1 MNDNLF
7 DAFVKE
13 KLQTH
18 KAAVP
23 ADMWERIAA
32 TKEPNRRPIFIWW
45 LAAGFLLVS
54 LGTIAYWQWNGNS
67 LTANENATT
76 TDNTV
81 AKATQPYSNNKNDN
95 STTKAPNQTQAIAP
109 QTTSASATIATASNN
124 NSSASNNSQ
133 NTSDNT
139 KPQQNH
145 LSIPTNNTQPSNT
158 SAFGNSAFT
167 VRKKSNKKIRSL
179 ATASISN
186 ATTTANLDAATF
198 NASAYDGT
206 IAWQRQFNNAAK
218 LNTALD
224 AASMI
229 GLDCPSANGRIPK
242 TWYIEAYTSAD
253 MAFRNLRSA
262 SSAYESYISKRDSME
277 NSTLSYTTGV
287 RGVIGLTNQL
297 FLKTGVQYSQ
307 INERFSQRIENER
320 KLTTVITIRTVV
332 RSPGDTLRVSDTSSF
347 ETVGYITRRGNN
359 QYRSFDIPVLLSY
372 EWGNDNWKLG
382 ITGGAIINV
391 YSWYKGNMLDSTLLP
406 LLPTATHTGNLYK
419 HNIGIGAYASMSII
433 KPISNTLSIFAEPYL
448 RYNFGNISGNKAF
461 TQRFHVA
468 GVQLGIR
475 YQINN
480 H

>member
-7 DAFVKE
+7 DAFIKE

-32 TKEPNRRPIFIWW
+32 AKEPNRRPIFIWW
-45 LAAGFLLVS
+45 LAASLLFAS
-54 LGTIAYWQWNGNS
+54 LGIITYWQWNSNS
-67 LTANENATT
+67 LTANENAVATINPLGTKHQQNNTSNISDLNALKKVTATNQQHATTTAAPTIATNNSAKAINLQSSKVVTQSQQNNFFDNTNNPSHQGNNTILNTSFTVRKHTYKKQPSTALLYLPNGSINT
-76 TDNTV
+76 TDNT
-81 AKATQPYSNNKNDN
+81 
-95 STTKAPNQTQAIAP
+95 
-109 QTTSASATIATASNN
+109 
-124 NSSASNNSQ
+124 
-133 NTSDNT
+133 
-139 KPQQNH
+139 
-145 LSIPTNNTQPSNT
+145 
-158 SAFGNSAFT
+158 
-167 VRKKSNKKIRSL
+167 
-179 ATASISN
+179 ISN
-186 ATTTANLDAATF
+186 TF
-198 NASAYDGT
+198 NATSYKGT
-206 IAWQRQFNNAAK
+206 VVWQRHYPYAANLK
-218 LNTALD
+218 KALD
-224 AASMI
+224 AGSMI

-287 RGVIGLTNQL
+287 RGVVELTNRL
-297 FLKTGVQYSQ
+297 FLKTGLQYSQ
-307 INERFSQRIENER
+307 INERFTQRIENER

-332 RSPGDTLRVSDTSSF
+332 RSTGDTLRVSDTSSF
-347 ETVGYITRRGNN
+347 ETVGYITKRGNN
-359 QYRSFDIPVLLSY
+359 QYRSFDIPVLLNY
-372 EWGNDNWKLG
+372 EWGNDSWKFG
-382 ITGGAIINV
+382 VTGGAVINV
-391 YSWYKGNMLDSTLLP
+391 YSWFKGNMLDSTLLP

-419 HNIGIGAYASMSII
+419 HNIGIGAYASMSIM
-433 KPISNTLSIFAEPYL
+433 KPISNTLSVFAEPYL

-461 TQRFHVA
+461 TQRFHVV

>member
-32 TKEPNRRPIFIWW
+32 AKEPNRRPIFIWW
-45 LAAGFLLVS
+45 LAAGLLFAS
-54 LGTIAYWQWNGNS
+54 LGTIAYWQWNSNS
-67 LTANENATT
+67 LTANENAVVTTNPLGTQHQRSNTNYIADLNASKKVTATNQELATT
-76 TDNTV
+76 TTAPTIGTNNSDEVMSLQSSKLVTR
-81 AKATQPYSNNKNDN
+81 TQQNNFLDKTNNPSHQSNN
-95 STTKAPNQTQAIAP
+95 
-109 QTTSASATIATASNN
+109 TSL
-124 NSSASNNSQ
+124 
-133 NTSDNT
+133 NTS
-139 KPQQNH
+139 
-145 LSIPTNNTQPSNT
+145 
-158 SAFGNSAFT
+158 FT
-167 VRKKSNKKIRSL
+167 VRKHTYKKQPSL
-179 ATASISN
+179 AISNLSNASININDNSAAAN
-186 ATTTANLDAATF
+186 FDATTYN
-198 NASAYDGT
+198 ST
-206 IAWQRQFNNAAK
+206 IVWQRQYQDVADLK
-218 LNTALD
+218 KTLD
-224 AASMI
+224 AGSMI

-262 SSAYESYISKRDSME
+262 NSAYEGYISKRDSME
-277 NSTLSYTTGV
+277 SSTLSYTTGV
-287 RGVIGLTNQL
+287 RGVIGLSNQL
-297 FLKTGVQYSQ
+297 FLKTGLQYSQ
-307 INERFSQRIENER
+307 INERFTQRIENER

-332 RSPGDTLRVSDTSSF
+332 HTPGDTLRVSDTSSF
-347 ETVGYITRRGNN
+347 ETVGYITKRGNN
-359 QYRSFDIPVLLSY
+359 QYRSFDIPILLSY
-372 EWGNDNWKLG
+372 EWGNDSWKFG
-382 ITGGAIINV
+382 VTGGAVINV

-433 KPISNTLSIFAEPYL
+433 KPISNTLSAFAEPYL